1 MHFFKK
7 KFTRCEY
14 KEKIQ
19 KSLISLTVYEIN
31 DTFSFLRELTDIW
44 RTSMYWYVLH
54 FGNKH
59 TGLVPTCRHL

>member
-19 KSLISLTVYEIN
+19 KSYTYSLTVYEIN
-31 DTFSFLRELTDIW
+31 DTFSFLRDMTDI
-44 RTSMYWYVLH
+44 
-54 FGNKH
+54 
-59 TGLVPTCRHL
+59 

>member
-19 KSLISLTVYEIN
+19 KSLISLTVYETN
-31 DTFSFLRELTDIW
+31 DTFSFLRDLTDI
-44 RTSMYWYVLH
+44 
-54 FGNKH
+54 
-59 TGLVPTCRHL
+59 